1 MLRVLLALLPS
12 PFVILMLV
20 LVLFQGTQIQVVLYT
35 KSDYFVKLFG
45 APQTTIKKPIGIHGF
60 FGNRGK
66 GVCGALLAFRPL
78 RGLPCLLKTELAAF
92 FGARIAREISQMFQ
106 CFAMFRIY
114 FQ

>member
-1 MLRVLLALLPS
+1 MELRFKLYYTPKNAVLS
-12 PFVILMLV
+12 SFLV
-20 LVLFQGTQIQVVLYT
+20 RQAHH
-35 KSDYFVKLFG
+35 KSR